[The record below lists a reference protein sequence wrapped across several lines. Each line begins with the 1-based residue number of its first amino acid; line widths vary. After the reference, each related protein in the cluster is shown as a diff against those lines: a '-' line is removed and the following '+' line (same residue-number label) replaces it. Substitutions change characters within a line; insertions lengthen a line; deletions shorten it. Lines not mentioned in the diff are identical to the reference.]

1 MCLPTIMNHETDHI
15 DLDPNN
21 SYRELTQQQQEEAVK
36 ELLFDSQHGRLKRG
50 ATTRVAKKFAV
61 NHANIS
67 RLWKLASSHSNPNH
81 TNFFDVSSK
90 THLGGRKVM
99 YDIQTLKNEIFQILL
114 SKRKT
119 LRDVANTLSVSTSVV
134 QKMKASGELK
144 PHSSALRPML
154 TEENKI
160 NRYLYCCNEVRRNAI
175 MNDMFDRVHV
185 DEKWFY
191 LTKDSAHC

>member
-1 MCLPTIMNHETDHI
+1 
-15 DLDPNN
+15 
-21 SYRELTQQQQEEAVK
+21 
-36 ELLFDSQHGRLKRG
+36 
-50 ATTRVAKKFAV
+50 
-61 NHANIS
+61 
-67 RLWKLASSHSNPNH
+67 
-81 TNFFDVSSK
+81 
-90 THLGGRKVM
+90 M
-99 YDIQTLKNEIFQILL
+99 YDIHTLKNEISQIPL

-191 LTKDSAHC
+191 LTKDSAHFYLALGEKAPHRQTRSKFWAGVLLMGSG